1 MAWGAVMRPMTLPD
15 KAKRIRFLRPF
26 GRPISTK
33 SQNSEHLFRLS
44 PLRAT
49 FVVYLPKK

>member
-15 KAKRIRFLRPF
+15 KARRTRFLRPF

-33 SQNSEHLFRLS
+33 KVKTLNIVSDFHL
-44 PLRAT
+44 
-49 FVVYLPKK
+49 